1 MSYREKDYIMKL
13 LEQFYMALNKLLYGD
28 VVEKIDFIAYE
39 EKIYSGYLE
48 NTSRFFLTST
58 SDEIIEYIQTKFPE
72 KEFIVRLEI
81 VCELLFQNI
90 ENSKKIEDFSI
101 IEKLL
106 DLYNR
111 LDNYTKTFSLEK
123 EYKIQII
130 KSKLQQK

>member
-39 EKIYSGYLE
+39 EKFYSGYLE